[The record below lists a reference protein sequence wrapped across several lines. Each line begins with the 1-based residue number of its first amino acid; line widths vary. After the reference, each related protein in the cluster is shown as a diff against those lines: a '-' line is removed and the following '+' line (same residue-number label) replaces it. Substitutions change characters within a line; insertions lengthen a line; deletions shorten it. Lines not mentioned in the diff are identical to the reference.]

1 VCFASV
7 CRAQQEL
14 IERQKVEDAEAKE
27 KRSKFSE
34 DVRAQ
39 IREKERERI
48 SERKKYFE
56 EGVKLDEEA
65 RQRQL
70 KLEEVKRRKLEELR
84 LESWNFYRII
94 WPHRCS
100 RTRILRFFSDFK
112 NVTFAHIFEMTC
124 QKVIRSR

>member
-27 KRSKFSE
+27 KRSKFCE

-94 WPHRCS
+94 TPHRCS
-100 RTRILRFFSDFK
+100 RTRILRFFQISK
-112 NVTFAHIFEMTC
+112 T
-124 QKVIRSR
+124 

>member
-94 WPHRCS
+94 RPHRCS
-100 RTRILRFFSDFK
+100 RTRILRFFRFQKRDFC
-112 NVTFAHIFEMTC
+112 TFF
-124 QKVIRSR
+124 

>member
-94 WPHRCS
+94 RPNRCS
-100 RTRILRFFSDFK
+100 RTRILRFFQISK
-112 NVTFAHIFEMTC
+112 T
-124 QKVIRSR
+124 

>member
-1 VCFASV
+1 MRVFPVVFYIAVSRAAFY
-7 CRAQQEL
+7 RAQQEL
-14 IERQKVEDAEAKE
+14 IERQKLEDAEAKE

-39 IREKERERI
+39 IREKERQRI

-84 LESWNFYRII
+84 YERL
-94 WPHRCS
+94 
-100 RTRILRFFSDFK
+100 FFFIAVLIDYGRP
-112 NVTFAHIFEMTC
+112 M
-124 QKVIRSR
+124 